1 MNQQQE
7 FKVKNSSSH
16 MGLWSHRLGKVRMHG
31 VFFCFFLYFGLCWVF
46 AVVQAFCS
54 YGERGYSLV
63 ALHRLLTAVVSLV
76 VALGL

>member
-1 MNQQQE
+1 ME
-7 FKVKNSSSH
+7 
-16 MGLWSHRLGKVRMHG
+16 

-54 YGERGYSLV
+54 YGEPTLLV

-76 VALGL
+76 VELGL